1 MVGSPGLNW
10 SHVWLDGM
18 DGTVLGLD
26 AGPAGDLDALAVVE
40 ADLRR
45 AGGAPRATARAAVV
59 AAALASLEASLRAVG
74 RELHR
79 ITISSARAPLPAIHE
94 ALLSFALERG
104 AACGGAAELHTV
116 VSRDPFV
123 AEGDS
128 LLRGVATTRGVAVVL
143 HDACYLVHP
152 HRLTLASAASEPRSG
167 AVQSTVGLSDDEG
180 GGGGS
185 SAGGGGV
192 SSGGRGATPAP
203 SAVLADCRSSTFL
216 PAHLLSFEVFGRGL
230 HVNATP
236 ATRGGSR
243 KSAADSSPPR
253 AVNAEKAT
261 SADADAPATE
271 RAHASVP
278 TIEDALADFPSAAV
292 LLSNAVEMAC
302 GRAPVSSVDPVAA
315 PVRAAVNSVLT
326 ALPDTAAVTT
336 LHVLILIAA
345 LHVRAHC
352 FDKATV
358 PWASSHSFYIR
369 LCAAAPVLQSLLAAG
384 VVTPGVSVVPSGV
397 CADAS
402 PRIHELTPPSVPLLV
417 GALGASIVPHRPPQ
431 LHQRS
436 VTHAGRRVETTR
448 VRTPRNVRDRLRER
462 NPSLLDKA

>member
-1 MVGSPGLNW
+1 MTTRIFWHRWGSLSAPGISPGTLASSTSASMVGSPGLNW
-10 SHVWLDGM
+10 SHVWLDGS

-59 AAALASLEASLRAVG
+59 AAAVASLEASLRAVG

-79 ITISSARAPLPAIHE
+79 ITVPSARAPLPAIHE
-94 ALLSFALERG
+94 ALLSFVLERG

-128 LLRGVATTRGVAVVL
+128 LLRGAATTRGVAVVL

-152 HRLTLASAASEPRSG
+152 HRLALASAASEPRGGG
-167 AVQSTVGLSDDEG
+167 AVQASVGFSDDEG
-180 GGGGS
+180 GGG
-185 SAGGGGV
+185 SAGGGGGGGV
-192 SSGGRGATPAP
+192 GSGGRGATPVP
-203 SAVLADCRSSTFL
+203 SAVLADCRSSAFL

-236 ATRGGSR
+236 TVTAGGPR
-243 KSAADSSPPR
+243 KSAADNSPPR
-253 AVNAEKAT
+253 AGTVEKAASDDAGT
-261 SADADAPATE
+261 SAALQAPSFP
-271 RAHASVP
+271 SV
-278 TIEDALADFPSAAV
+278 EDALADFPSAAV
-292 LLSNAVEMAC
+292 LLSNAVEMAS
-302 GRAPVSSVDPVAA
+302 GRAPVARVDPIAA
-315 PVRAAVNSVLT
+315 PVRAAVNAVLA
-326 ALPDTAAVTT
+326 ALPNTASVAT

-352 FDKATV
+352 FDAATV
-358 PWASSHSFYIR
+358 PRASSHSFYIR

-384 VVTPGVSVVPSGV
+384 VVTPGVS
-397 CADAS
+397 
-402 PRIHELTPPSVPLLV
+402 
-417 GALGASIVPHRPPQ
+417 
-431 LHQRS
+431 
-436 VTHAGRRVETTR
+436 
-448 VRTPRNVRDRLRER
+448 
-462 NPSLLDKA
+462 